1 MEVSRFQSNDVSIKE
16 GADLSEDIESVYP
29 AVYSNSQKKIF
40 ILNTSEGFDRPV
52 LYKIHSSYLP
62 L

>member
-1 MEVSRFQSNDVSIKE
+1 MEVSKFQSNDVSIKE
-16 GADLSEDIESVYP
+16 GADLSEEIESIYP
-29 AVYSNSQKKIF
+29 AVFSKQQKKIY
-40 ILNTSEGFDRPV
+40 ILNTAEGFDRPV